1 MASRV
6 MVFRNREEAG
16 EILAERLS
24 AYLPATAIV
33 LALPRGGVPLGYII
47 AKKLGLPLDVIL
59 IKKIGYPG
67 QPEYAVGA
75 VSLQNQII
83 NKGLKLAP
91 EYLNEQIENIR
102 YELQQRYR
110 RYQGNRQPVQIEGK
124 TVFLVDDGIATGYT
138 MLAAAQLVRQAN
150 PDRVIIA
157 VPVAS
162 PSVLP
167 KLKAYANEIVC
178 LAAPPQF
185 QAVGQFYHDFSEV
198 SHDEVVRLLSD
209 PLVQAQAAWK
219 NKLPV
224 SSRKSGAV

>member
-1 MASRV
+1 

-24 AYLPATAIV
+24 AYLPAAAIV

-75 VSLQNQII
+75 VSLQSEII
-83 NKGLKLAP
+83 NKGLKIAP

-110 RYQGNRQPVQIEGK
+110 RYQGSRQPVPIKGK

-157 VPVAS
+157 VPVVS

-178 LAAPPQF
+178 LAAPSQF

-198 SHDEVVRLLSD
+198 GHDEVVRLLSD
-209 PLVQAQAAWK
+209 PLVQAQAA
-219 NKLPV
+219 
-224 SSRKSGAV
+224 